1 MKLPFAAAAR
11 DALIGAKLRL
21 YRRVFRMDIHRTAK
35 LSLSAKP
42 DLSFPAGV
50 HIGADSYVAF
60 DVKILT
66 HDYTRGLYL
75 HTRIGQNCFIG
86 GRTMILP
93 GVTIGDHCIVGAGSV
108 VVRDVPDGSIVAGNP
123 ARVIRS
129 GVTLGRFG
137 RYLDA
142 DATEARLRESDARV
156 GELSAHAFR
165 APKDYAPED
174 RAAGNREA

>member
-1 MKLPFAAAAR
+1 MKQPIAAVVR
-11 DALIGAKLRL
+11 DALIEAKLGL
-21 YRRVFRMDIHRTAK
+21 YRRVFRMDIHPSAK

-75 HTRIGQNCFIG
+75 HTRIGRNCFIG
-86 GRTMILP
+86 GRAIILP
-93 GVTIGDHCIVGAGSV
+93 GIVIGDHCIVGAGSV

-129 GVTLGRFG
+129 DVTLGRFG

-142 DATEARLRESDARV
+142 DIIEAQLREGDASV
-156 GELSAHAFR
+156 GALSAHAFR
-165 APKDYAPED
+165 TPDE
-174 RAAGNREA
+174 R